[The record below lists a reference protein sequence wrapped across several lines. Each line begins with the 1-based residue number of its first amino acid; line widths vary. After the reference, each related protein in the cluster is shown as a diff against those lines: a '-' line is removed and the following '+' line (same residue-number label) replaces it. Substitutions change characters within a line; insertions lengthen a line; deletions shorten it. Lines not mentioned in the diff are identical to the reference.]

1 MKKTVQRKNLG
12 DINVMIVDHCFD
24 IKNKGTVLTGTVI
37 SGEFNEGDTIRIPEM
52 DSERVVKSI

>member
-1 MKKTVQRKNLG
+1 
-12 DINVMIVDHCFD
+12 MIVDHCFD